1 MIVDSMTHTEVYWE
15 LEKDIDDVGMWWIGK
30 RKMLTNIAKWT
41 TKLPRTTWYEYESTR
56 KNRYLVISIITGH
69 NYDDSS
75 LTGVVAL
82 RKMGKGYAVYV
93 SRLPWHRV
101 VSPHVFLPHMF
112 DQYANP
118 ERGNVPKTGIDLIKH
133 FMEHNNYGEI
143 SKGDKFSGRS
153 VRYKGRDNLCKSVHD
168 GVLLGEVVDGIFVVH
183 TFITYEMATGLQRE
197 EFEKNRGMI
206 ITNEGLIN
214 QRNDDW
220 KEEARMMREEV
231 IAQVMREK
239 NNKLINV

>member
-1 MIVDSMTHTEVYWE
+1 M
-15 LEKDIDDVGMWWIGK
+15 
-30 RKMLTNIAKWT
+30 
-41 TKLPRTTWYEYESTR
+41 
-56 KNRYLVISIITGH
+56 
-69 NYDDSS
+69 
-75 LTGVVAL
+75 
-82 RKMGKGYAVYV
+82 
-93 SRLPWHRV
+93 
-101 VSPHVFLPHMF
+101 
-112 DQYANP
+112 
-118 ERGNVPKTGIDLIKH
+118 ER
-133 FMEHNNYGEI
+133 NNYGEI

-153 VRYKGRDNLCKSVHD
+153 VRYNGRDNLCKSVHD
-168 GVLLGEVVDGIFVVH
+168 GVLLGEIVDGIFIVH

-206 ITNEGLIN
+206 ITNEELIN